1 MEDEKI
7 EIEEVE
13 IEEVKYEGEEEEFDT
28 LTSYDKYD
36 DYDKVLSLLTSSQDC
51 DNDLR
56 QQAREAHLFLDQR
69 TGQWEQYW
77 WNANDGKPRY
87 TFDQCNPIVAQ
98 VSSEIEQA
106 DFNIKVSPAGG
117 AATKN
122 VASTFDGLIRNI
134 ENMSNSSQIYGQSA
148 RGMVTCGFDAWRV
161 VHKYVDDNS
170 FDQDLLIEKIA
181 NPLDRVWFDSTA
193 ELQDKSDARFCFV
206 LHPISIEEYKSRWP
220 EGSEQSLSDNRD
232 GDAYYD
238 KAEVIR
244 IGEFLY
250 VESYERELVMM
261 SNGQTHEVNDD
272 FELIIDDLALLGVT
286 EVRRRKRKSHKVC
299 SRFFD
304 AGDWLEEK
312 KDTVF
317 NRIPVVPVY
326 GNFKINEAKTIYW
339 GVVEKLLDPQRV
351 MNYALSREIAEGAL
365 APRAKYW
372 MTSTQALGHEK
383 ELQTL
388 NTNSDPVQIFN
399 PDPEMPQV
407 PQQQGGAQINAGLRT
422 VSTAMQGMMASTSG
436 LFSANMGES
445 VNNQS
450 GKAISQLQNAGNN
463 ITYTYSRSMEI
474 AITATGRLLKD
485 AIPTVYDTERTV
497 RVLREDETFDM
508 AEINQRV
515 MDKES
520 GEIVIIN
527 DLSVGTYD
535 VICRAGPSFKNRQQ
549 ETIEAITSLAQ
560 VDPTLME
567 IAGDLLL
574 QNISTPAASLIAE
587 RKRIQMMQAGL
598 IPQSQMT
605 EEETQEMQQAQQMA
619 QEGGQQLD
627 PNMVIAQAEQLK
639 AESEMLR
646 AQIEQAKL
654 QNEQIKIQNDQFKLQ
669 LEAQK
674 MQSQQMDSQGDQQID
689 AFRAETDRMDT
700 QIRAE
705 EAGADVDLKNTK
717 TLGEEISNQQKIMQM
732 QEAQRMQ
739 EQEQMR
745 EQLRGLSAYELE
757 VIANGG

>member
-1 MEDEKI
+1 MEYETEEKNEKDHDEQA
-7 EIEEVE
+7 EQL
-13 IEEVKYEGEEEEFDT
+13 EFDT
-28 LTSYDKYD
+28 LSFYDKYD
-36 DYDKVLSLLTSSQDC
+36 DHAKVINLLLSSQEA

-56 QQAREAHLFLDQR
+56 DNAREAHLFLDQR

-87 TFDQCNPIVAQ
+87 TFDQCNPIVSQIA
-98 VSSEIEQA
+98 SEIEQA
-106 DFNIKVSPAGG
+106 DFDIRVSPAGG
-117 AATKN
+117 KSTKATAATY
-122 VASTFDGLIRNI
+122 DGLIRNI
-134 ENMSNSSQIYGQSA
+134 ENMSNSTQIYGQAA

-170 FDQDLLIEKIA
+170 FDQDLLVEKIA
-181 NPLDRVWFDSTA
+181 NPLDRVWFDASA
-193 ELQDKSDARFCFV
+193 ELQDKSDSRYCFV
-206 LHPISIEEYKSRWP
+206 LHPISTEEYKSRWP
-220 EGSEQSLSDNRD
+220 EGSEQSVSDDRD

-238 KAEVIR
+238 KAEVVR
-244 IGEFLY
+244 VGEFLY
-250 VESYERELVMM
+250 VESHERELVMM

-272 FELIIDDLALLGVT
+272 FKKVVDDLALLGVT
-286 EVRRRKRKSHKVC
+286 EVRRRKRKAHKVC

-304 AGDWLEEK
+304 ASDWLEEK

-326 GNFKINEAKTIYW
+326 GNFKINESKTIYW

-388 NTNSDPVQIFN
+388 NTNSDPVQLFN

-407 PQQQGGAQINAGLRT
+407 PQQQGGSQINAGLRT
-422 VSTAMQGMMASTSG
+422 VATAMQGMMAQTSG
-436 LFSANMGES
+436 MFAANMGES

-450 GKAISQLQNAGNN
+450 GVAIKQLQNAGNN
-463 ITYTYSRSMEI
+463 TTYTYSRSMEI
-474 AITATGRLLKD
+474 AIGATGRLLKD
-485 AIPTVYDTERTV
+485 AIPAVYDTERTV
-497 RVLREDETFDM
+497 RILREDETFDM

-515 MDKES
+515 RDEQT
-520 GEIVIIN
+520 GEIVTVN
-527 DLSVGTYD
+527 DLAVGTYD

-560 VDPTLME
+560 VDPSLMQ

-574 QNISTPAASLIAE
+574 QNIATPAASLIAE
-587 RKRIQMMQAGL
+587 RKRIQMVQAGL

-605 EEETQEMQQAQQMA
+605 EEELQQMQQMQMMAQQ
-619 QEGGQQLD
+619 GGQPD
-627 PNMVIAQAEQLK
+627 PNMIIAQAEQLK

-654 QNEQIKIQNDQFKLQ
+654 QNEQIKIQNDQFRLQ
-669 LEAQK
+669 LEAAK
-674 MQSQQMDSQGDQQID
+674 MQSQQMDNQADNQID
-689 AFRAETDRMDT
+689 AFRAETDRMEA

-705 EAGADVDLKNTK
+705 EAGANVDLKNTK
-717 TLGEEISNQQKIMQM
+717 TLGEQINNQQKMTEM
-732 QEAQRMQ
+732 QEAQRQRAIQSMSTIDL
-739 EQEQMR
+739 ER
-745 EQLRGLSAYELE
+745 IARGF
-757 VIANGG
+757 